1 MMRLKGFAAILLLAT
16 LFAPSALAQ
25 YDLTIDTVL
34 TDDYPTIKVNVITRF
49 SSVITRDVDSSYF
62 RLVEDGFVQEPLHF
76 SCPGATKSFSLSIV
90 IGVGSSMSAGDV
102 SFAKGVASR
111 IVNRMNGISD
121 EVAVITYD
129 DNVNLQAAFNHIPIV
144 LQQGIDAI
152 NPTGRG
158 NYFWDGVY
166 EGVRYCANDG
176 NRMSRGVLILSNG
189 KGDGGSKNI
198 NDVVQLA
205 KLAKIPVYSLGISA
219 VNSDQDMRDLAAQTG
234 GKYFNNADQ
243 CVQELVDAL
252 NGTPPYCTI
261 EYETDHLCRSGIDRQ
276 LDIRVRKNNDSAS
289 VTHSFAMAADPADRV
304 PVTITVDSAT
314 VTAGLATEVPL
325 LLAPAVQGQRLLD
338 GELRLRF
345 DTSLLKLTDVSTD
358 GHLAEGIQTSIAMG
372 ADGATL
378 TLAGAARLDGS
389 GTLMMLEFTGG
400 SVQDVT
406 TTTVDIDT
414 LTGQE
419 AGCLDRAYPTAT
431 LSVIPKQASISTTAP
446 PVVFNWDSGAKR
458 YTPHPGVLTAEVTND
473 GDLPVSNLTATL
485 AETPELRIAY
495 GGSPTVQVMPSS
507 LEPGKKGTAVW
518 YVQILPQS
526 SETTAQVEAV
536 VESDEGATATQRLF
550 VNIKAAESAFAL
562 DCEADEITVSGG
574 AYTPDPAIVRAEVM
588 SAGTADSPAGE
599 VTIVLPPE
607 LTLESGDA
615 TQTFDV
621 MSSGNSETLA
631 WSVGYPTPQ
640 TETDY
645 PILVIGSAA
654 GYPDDT
660 CRVTLTVPEL
670 KIVQLALQ
678 CKATPSFIDSTGG
691 GIMKINSWI
700 TNTGD
705 VEAQG
710 VYVELELSP
719 GLLLESGQSARIDV
733 QDTLA
738 PGDSAHVEWRIK
750 PIAAT
755 PPQGCDETQDTIRVF
770 GGDRFGNSVSCETH
784 VTLIPAE
791 NLLPEIMSFEPATL
805 DTTDKDSEIRF
816 AVSVFDKE
824 GAELTYR
831 WFVDGSEVQNDT
843 SVYTHT
849 FDAVGMHEVKVEIY
863 DPCTVGG
870 GEAVEQVWSF
880 FVRDPTGIADDPA
893 TLRAF
898 AITGN
903 YPNPFNPGTVIE
915 YRVPD
920 GLHEVRLDVID
931 AYGRVVRMLVD
942 EVRPGGMYRQSFDAD
957 GLPSGTYI
965 ARLRSGTV
973 VRMHR
978 MVLVK

>member
-1 MMRLKGFAAILLLAT
+1 MMRLKGFAAMLLLAA
-16 LFAPSALAQ
+16 LFVPSAFAQ
-25 YDLTIDTVL
+25 YDLSVDTVL
-34 TDDYPTIKVNVITRF
+34 TDEYPNIKVNVITRF
-49 SSVITRDVDSSYF
+49 SNVITRDVDSSHF

-76 SCPGATKSFSLSIV
+76 SCPGATESFSLSIV
-90 IGVGSSMSAGDV
+90 IGIGSTMSAGDI

-111 IVNRMNGISD
+111 IVSRMNGISD

-129 DNVNLQAAFNHIPIV
+129 DNVNLQAAFTHIPIV

-152 NPTGRG
+152 TGTGRG

-176 NRMSRGVLILSNG
+176 NRVSRGVLILSNG
-189 KGDGGSKNI
+189 KGDGGSKNF

-205 KLAKIPVYSLGISA
+205 KLAKIPVYCLGISA
-219 VNSDQDMRDLAAQTG
+219 VGSDQDMRDLAAQTG
-234 GKYFNNADQ
+234 GKYFDNADQ
-243 CVQELVDAL
+243 TVQELVDNL
-252 NGTPPYCTI
+252 NGTPPYCTL
-261 EYETDHLCRSGIDRQ
+261 EYTTDHLCRSGVDRQ

-289 VTHSFAMAADPADRV
+289 VTHAFAMAADPADRV

-314 VTAGLATEVPL
+314 VTAGLPTDVPL
-325 LLAPAVQGQRLLD
+325 LLSPAVPGQRLLG
-338 GELRLRF
+338 GELLLRF
-345 DTSLLKLTDVSTD
+345 DTSLLQLTDVTTD
-358 GHLAEGIQTSIAMG
+358 GYLAEGMQASAMMNANG
-372 ADGATL
+372 AMVTL
-378 TLAGAARLDGS
+378 FGTAQLEGS

-406 TTTVDIDT
+406 PATVDIDT
-414 LTGQE
+414 LTGQS
-419 AGCLDRAYPTAT
+419 GSCLERAYPTAT
-431 LSVIPKQASISTTAP
+431 LSVIPKQASISTTAQ

-458 YTPHPGVLTAEVTND
+458 YTPHPGVLTVEVTND

-507 LEPGKKGTAVW
+507 LEPGKKGTATW

-526 SETTAQVEAV
+526 SETTAQVEAT

-562 DCEADEITVSGG
+562 DCEADEITVSGS
-574 AYTPDPAIVRAEVM
+574 AYTPDPAEVRAVVTA
-588 SAGTADSPAGE
+588 AGTADGPAGD

-615 TQTFDV
+615 TQSFAS
-621 MSSGNSETLA
+621 MAPGNSETLT
-631 WSVGYPTPQ
+631 WSVEYPSATA
-640 TETDY
+640 DY
-645 PILVIGSAA
+645 TILLVGSAS

-660 CRVTLTVPEL
+660 CRVTLSVPEL
-670 KIVQLALQ
+670 TAPNLEVTGVVDPVVLDTMMSQMTVTYLVRNTGTGDAEDVHIEALWPLGFAPPMGEPVGRDLGTIAAGDSVEAEF
-678 CKATPSFIDSTGG
+678 KAEKTGMYLSDCEADTLDICVRLVVDNTPSQSCVTSVIVLP
-691 GIMKINSWI
+691 K
-700 TNTGD
+700 TN
-705 VEAQG
+705 
-710 VYVELELSP
+710 LP
-719 GLLLESGQSARIDV
+719 
-733 QDTLA
+733 
-738 PGDSAHVEWRIK
+738 
-750 PIAAT
+750 
-755 PPQGCDETQDTIRVF
+755 
-770 GGDRFGNSVSCETH
+770 
-784 VTLIPAE
+784 
-791 NLLPEIMSFEPATL
+791 PEITDFMPAVL
-805 DTTDKDSEIRF
+805 DTTDKDNQIDF
-816 AVSVFDKE
+816 SVDVWDRSTGFVR
-824 GAELTYR
+824 YV
-831 WFVDGSEVQNDT
+831 WYVDGNQQGEDT
-843 SVYTHT
+843 THFSWT

-893 TLRAF
+893 ALRAF
-898 AITGN
+898 DITGN
-903 YPNPFNPGTVIE
+903 YPNPFNPGTIIE

-920 GLHEVRLDVID
+920 GRHEVRLDVID

-942 EVRPGGMYRQSFDAD
+942 DVRPGGVYRQSFDAD

-965 ARLRSGTV
+965 ARLRSATT